1 MQGAR
6 YKFEGDGVG
15 LRSRALSISLYLVA
29 CVLYLCLSPAFAAPR
44 TAVDDLRHF
53 FNEVHSFSA
62 RFNQIVLDDAQNPV
76 QESSGTLWIERPN
89 KFRWD
94 YAKPYQQQIV
104 ADGKRL
110 WIYDVGLEQVTVRPL
125 SGGLGDTPAMLLAG
139 RGRLEDNFTIK
150 PLEPRDNLEWA
161 QLKPRRKEGSYD
173 DIRIGFDQGKLR
185 VLEMVDGFGNTT
197 RVTFTAARENPKID
211 AARFSFTPPE
221 GVDVVGE

>member
-1 MQGAR
+1 M
-6 YKFEGDGVG
+6 
-15 LRSRALSISLYLVA
+15 
-29 CVLYLCLSPAFAAPR
+29 AAQAATPPKTGMDSVR
-44 TAVDDLRHF
+44 RF
-53 FNEVHSFSA
+53 FDEVHSFSA
-62 RFNQIVLDDAQNPV
+62 RFSQVVLDESHNPV
-76 QESSGTLWIERPN
+76 QQSSGMLWIERPN

-110 WIYDVGLEQVTVRPL
+110 WIYDVGLEQITVRPL

-150 PLEPRDNLEWA
+150 PLEPRDNLEWV
-161 QLKPRRKEGSYD
+161 QLVPRHKEGSYD

-185 VLEMVDGFGNTT
+185 VLEMTDGFGNTT
-197 RVTFTAARENPKID
+197 RVTFDNARENPKID
-211 AARFSFTPPE
+211 PARFSFTPPE